1 MSLELYLPFMESL
14 KSYNECVNIY
24 SKSAY
29 DRLGFHIQD
38 SLILAALIAH
48 GNERV
53 VDFGSGA
60 GFPSFFIA
68 HQNPSIIT
76 VSVESKEKKRIFLR
90 QLKEEY
96 ALSNWHI
103 FDGDIKQFLDHNRK
117 PIDCLTAKAFGSVSK
132 IKSLISIQVFFSN
145 LLSSSLEKL
154 RSLSGIPSISLLKS
168 RSPLSMSV
176 PRAAILYSI
185 SSMPDYDII
194 GCLIGFN
201 SFCSIPSSS

>member
-1 MSLELYLPFMESL
+1 MSLDLYLPFMESL

-132 IKSLISIQVFFSN
+132 IMSYFQSRHRKPSSMLLPISKNQSEN
-145 LLSSSLEKL
+145 
-154 RSLSGIPSISLLKS
+154 ISLDGLGFKK
-168 RSPLSMSV
+168 
-176 PRAAILYSI
+176 
-185 SSMPDYDII
+185 YDII
-194 GCLIGFN
+194 RKFYDGISYYYASYF
-201 SFCSIPSSS
+201 